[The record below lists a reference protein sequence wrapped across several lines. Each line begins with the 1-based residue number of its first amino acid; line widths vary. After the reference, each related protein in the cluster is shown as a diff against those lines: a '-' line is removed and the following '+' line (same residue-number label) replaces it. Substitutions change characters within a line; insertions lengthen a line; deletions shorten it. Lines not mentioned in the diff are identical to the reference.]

1 MKRRAFIGAAI
12 VLAAATV
19 SACSTT
25 SGPRM
30 APERQM
36 SVAAP
41 KGKVKEAI
49 AALMVSRGYQI
60 QRDTDFVMDFATNT
74 QNFMATLLL
83 SSNYD
88 SRVETR
94 VSVTFIGDN
103 PTQVS
108 WRAALITNPGSAFER
123 PTDITNNPDGDNVQ
137 AQFVSLKAQLEN

>member
-1 MKRRAFIGAAI
+1 MRRRAFMGAA
-12 VLAAATV
+12 VMFAAAAI
-19 SACSTT
+19 SACTTT
-25 SGPRM
+25 SGPPM

-36 SVAAP
+36 SIKAP
-41 KGKVKEAI
+41 KAKVKEAI
-49 AALMVSRGYQI
+49 AALMVSRGYHI

-94 VSVTFIGDN
+94 VSVTFIGDS
-103 PTQVS
+103 PTQVT

-123 PTDITNNPDGDNVQ
+123 PTDITNDPDGGNVQ
-137 AQFVSLKAQLEN
+137 AQFVAIKAQLEK

>member
-1 MKRRAFIGAAI
+1 M
-12 VLAAATV
+12 
-19 SACSTT
+19 
-25 SGPRM
+25 
-30 APERQM
+30 
-36 SVAAP
+36 
-41 KGKVKEAI
+41 KVKEAV

-83 SSNYD
+83 SSRYD

-103 PTQVS
+103 PTQVT

-123 PTDITNNPDGDNVQ
+123 PTDITNNPEGDNVQ
-137 AQFVSLKAQLEN
+137 TQFVAIKTQLEK